1 MTESEV
7 RCLVRREIDSI
18 KKSESGVLPPTPY
31 VVLEVIRRLKT
42 LKPWEGLG
50 ASEPLGEALRLLVE
64 QALGKKPI
72 YPKMTPT
79 RPSTEV
85 EDLRT
90 MAPLEA
96 AKKAGTRKHRH
107 LRAAV

>member
-1 MTESEV
+1 MTEPEV

-42 LKPWEGLG
+42 LKPWEGLS

-79 RPSTEV
+79 HPQKS
-85 EDLRT
+85 RT
-90 MAPLEA
+90 SGPWPPW
-96 AKKAGTRKHRH
+96 KPPRR
-107 LRAAV
+107 RARGSIAT